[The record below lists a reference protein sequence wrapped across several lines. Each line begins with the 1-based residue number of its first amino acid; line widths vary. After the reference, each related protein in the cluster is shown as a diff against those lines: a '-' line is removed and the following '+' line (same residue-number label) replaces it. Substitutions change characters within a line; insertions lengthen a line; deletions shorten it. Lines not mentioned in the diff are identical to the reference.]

1 MRPAGT
7 PFKRADLGNEKISTL
22 LARLSVPAMIGLM
35 VNALYNFVDTI
46 FVGHGVGPLGIAGL
60 SIAFPIQ
67 IIIAAFALTFG
78 TGSASIISRKLGEGD
93 EHTAAKAAGNALG
106 ITVLL
111 TLVILIA
118 GQIFIDEILVLFG
131 ATGDILPYARDYVQV
146 ILFGSVFLAIAMCS
160 NGILRAE
167 GQAKAAMMVMMIGTG
182 LNIIL
187 DPIFIFVLDMGIRG
201 VAWATVISQF
211 TACMVVV
218 RFLAGGKSTLHLQRS
233 SFIFSRSIL
242 RDMTLLGLPAL
253 VRQTGSSILMITI
266 NNLLRIYGGD
276 LGIAAFGIINR
287 LAMFVIM
294 PLFGIVQGF
303 QPIAGFNYGARKF
316 DRVKEVLKTAALV
329 TTLMGTGATIL
340 VQLFPRQIISIFT
353 SDAQLLDIATPALQ
367 IVFIAVPVVGIQVV
381 GATFFQAIGKSLPS
395 LLLTLSRQI
404 ILLLPL
410 ALILSSLF
418 QLNGLWLAFP
428 AADGLS
434 TVITLIWLA
443 AEMRRLNRK
452 MLVLSPEP
460 VMVID

>member
-1 MRPAGT
+1 MKPAAA
-7 PFKRADLGNEKISTL
+7 PIRRADLGNEKVSTL
-22 LARLSVPAMIGLM
+22 LAKLSLPAMVGLI

-60 SIAFPIQ
+60 SVAFPIQ
-67 IIIAAFALTFG
+67 IIIAAFAMTFG
-78 TGSASIISRKLGEGD
+78 TGSASIISRRLGEGN
-93 EHTAAKAAGNALG
+93 EHAAAKAAGNALG

-111 TLVILIA
+111 TLVILVV

-146 ILFGSVFLAIAMCS
+146 ILLGSVFLSVAMCS

-167 GQAKAAMMVMMIGTG
+167 GQAKAAMVVMMVGTG

-187 DPIFIFVLDMGIRG
+187 DPIFIFGLQMGIRG

-211 TACMVVV
+211 IASMVVLK
-218 RFLAGGKSTLHLQRS
+218 FFASGKSTLHFQRS
-233 SFIFSRSIL
+233 SFTFDMPML
-242 RDMTLLGLPAL
+242 KEMTLLGLPAL

-276 LGIAAFGIINR
+276 LGIAAFGIVNR

-303 QPIAGFNYGARKF
+303 QPIAGFNYGARKY
-316 DRVKEVLKTAALV
+316 DRVKEVLRTAALV
-329 TTLMGTGATIL
+329 TTLMGSAATIL
-340 VQLFPRQIISIFT
+340 VQLFPRQLISIFT
-353 SDAQLLDIATPALQ
+353 SDVQLLSIATPALQ
-367 IVFIAVPVVGIQVV
+367 IVFIAVPVVGIQII

-395 LLLTLSRQI
+395 LLLTLSRQL

-410 ALILSSLF
+410 AVILSSMF
-418 QLNGLWLAFP
+418 RINGVWIAFP
-428 AADGLS
+428 AADSLS
-434 TVITLIWLA
+434 TIITLIWLS
-443 AEMRRLNRK
+443 AEIRRLNRK
-452 MLVLSPEP
+452 IPSAIHEAVLEA
-460 VMVID
+460 D